1 MRLKVERPQ
10 TMRQVAEESESL
22 EEFGF
27 LLRDWIHFLTRGDV
41 TNRPALAQTIREEPP
56 LLAKK
61 LEQGE
66 VADAY
71 LAAYAEWIADRAK
84 VERPRWVS
92 GAKRTLRDP
101 WFADEAR
108 ASLLVLTPASFRQR
122 GVYTVPEEVVRLRRG
137 RPRVSGE
144 QKREKARARDRR
156 YRENI
161 RAKLKKLK
169 EREVGSAEG
178 KAEIRNTKS

>member
-1 MRLKVERPQ
+1 MSLRVERPQ

-41 TNRPALAQTIREEPP
+41 SNRPAFVRSISEEPTI
-56 LLAKK
+56 LAKK
-61 LEQGE
+61 FQQGE

-71 LAAYAEWIADRAK
+71 LAAYAEWIADQAR

-92 GAKRTLRDP
+92 GAKRPLRDP
-101 WFADEAR
+101 WFADGAR

-137 RPRVSGE
+137 RPRASE
-144 QKREKARARDRR
+144 EHKREKARARDRR

-169 EREVGSAEG
+169 ELERQLA
-178 KAEIRNTKS
+178 

>member
-1 MRLKVERPQ
+1 
-10 TMRQVAEESESL
+10 MRQVADESESL

-41 TNRPALAQTIREEPP
+41 SNRPAFVRSISEEPTI
-56 LLAKK
+56 LAKK
-61 LEQGE
+61 FEQGE

-71 LAAYAEWIADRAK
+71 LAAYAEWIADQAR
-84 VERPRWVS
+84 VERPQWVS

-137 RPRVSGE
+137 RPRASE
-144 QKREKARARDRR
+144 EHKREKARVRDRR
-156 YRENI
+156 YRANI

-169 EREVGSAEG
+169 ELERQLA
-178 KAEIRNTKS
+178 

>member
-1 MRLKVERPQ
+1 MSLRVERPR

-41 TNRPALAQTIREEPP
+41 SNRPALVRAIREEPP
-56 LLAKK
+56 ILAKK
-61 LEQGE
+61 FEQGK
-66 VADAY
+66 VADAF
-71 LAAYAEWIADRAK
+71 LAAYGEWIADQAR
-84 VERPRWVS
+84 VERPAWVS

-101 WFADEAR
+101 WFADAAR

-137 RPRVSGE
+137 RPRASE
-144 QKREKARARDRR
+144 EHKREKARVRDRR
-156 YRENI
+156 YRESI

-169 EREVGSAEG
+169 GLERQLA
-178 KAEIRNTKS
+178 

>member
-1 MRLKVERPQ
+1 MSLRVERPQ

-41 TNRPALAQTIREEPP
+41 SNRPAFVRSISEEPTI
-56 LLAKK
+56 LAKK
-61 LEQGE
+61 FQQGE

-71 LAAYAEWIADRAK
+71 LAAYAEWIADQAR

-92 GAKRTLRDP
+92 GAKRALQEP
-101 WFADEAR
+101 WFADDAR
-108 ASLLVLTPASFRQR
+108 ASLLVLSPASFRQR

-137 RPRVSGE
+137 RPRVSE
-144 QKREKARARDRR
+144 DQKREKARVRDRR
-156 YRENI
+156 YRKNI

-169 EREVGSAEG
+169 ELESRLA
-178 KAEIRNTKS
+178 